1 MSVEN
6 KIKQLLSRANGTEQ
20 LTEAHDSET
29 MVADGKPS
37 VNTAKDNSKAGQRS
51 GQGDSS
57 MPRQGSSKDA
67 DMEEVMDAT
76 GKNSAAAKA
85 SKEVN
90 PLPMKGDAKSVKVQ
104 SMESLNWDSDWVIL
118 EQDEDNATAKV
129 AGHKV
134 TLHRSLSEPGTS
146 DTYTLHHPSGAKKV
160 KISFSKH
167 GDGDEVHGEKV
178 NQAFGLDSKHKLG
191 HKIAGSMNGMGGV
204 SKFEESVEW
213 VINEEDEDNA
223 TAKVAG
229 HKVTL
234 HRSLSEPGSSDTY
247 TLHHPSGAKKVKI
260 SFDTHGDGDEVHG
273 EKVNKAFGL
282 DSKHKLGHK
291 IAGSMN
297 GMGGVS
303 KFEESV
309 DIKGQLDS
317 IFGEDL
323 SEEFRTKASSI
334 FEAAVIARVNNE
346 MEKVT
351 SKLEEQ
357 TANQLV
363 EFKEALIEKVDGY
376 LNYVVEQYMEENE
389 LAIESG
395 LRTEIAEDFIQGMK
409 TLFKE
414 HFIEVPEEKYDVLD
428 ELQAKSESLQSELDE
443 SITQSIEL
451 AKELNSL
458 KASAIL
464 DEHTQDLADTEAEKL
479 RKLIEGVDFDSED
492 LYREKVSVIKENYFP
507 KTPKQSPE
515 KMLVEE
521 SGTNPSAFIDNNSM
535 MSRYVDTL
543 SRSIKNR

>member
-6 KIKQLLSRANGTEQ
+6 KIKQLLSRAGSAEQ
-20 LTEAHDSET
+20 LDEASET
-29 MVADGKPS
+29 VVADGKPT
-37 VNTAKDNSKAGQRS
+37 VNTAKDTSKAGQGS

-85 SKEVN
+85 TKETN
-90 PLPMKGDAKSVKVQ
+90 PLPMKGDAKSVKTQ
-104 SMESLNWDSDWVIL
+104 AMEEI
-118 EQDEDNATAKV
+118 
-129 AGHKV
+129 
-134 TLHRSLSEPGTS
+134 
-146 DTYTLHHPSGAKKV
+146 
-160 KISFSKH
+160 
-167 GDGDEVHGEKV
+167 
-178 NQAFGLDSKHKLG
+178 
-191 HKIAGSMNGMGGV
+191 
-204 SKFEESVEW
+204 
-213 VINEEDEDNA
+213 EED
-223 TAKVAG
+223 
-229 HKVTL
+229 
-234 HRSLSEPGSSDTY
+234 
-247 TLHHPSGAKKVKI
+247 
-260 SFDTHGDGDEVHG
+260 G
-273 EKVNKAFGL
+273 ET
-282 DSKHKLGHK
+282 
-291 IAGSMN
+291 I
-297 GMGGVS
+297 
-303 KFEESV
+303 EEETV
-309 DIKGQLDS
+309 DIKSQLDS

-323 SEEFRTKASSI
+323 SEEFRTKATSI

-351 SKLEEQ
+351 SRLEEQ
-357 TANQLV
+357 TATQLI
-363 EFKEALIEKVDGY
+363 EFKETLVEKVDGY

-389 LAIESG
+389 LAVESG

-428 ELQAKSESLQSELDE
+428 ELQTQSEELQTKLDE

-451 AKELNSL
+451 AKELNTL
-458 KASAIL
+458 KATSIL
-464 DEHTQDLADTEAEKL
+464 DEQTKDLAATEAEKL
-479 RKLIEGVDFDSED
+479 KKLVEGVDFDSED

-543 SRSIKNR
+543 SRTIKTR

>member
-6 KIKQLLSRANGTEQ
+6 KIKQLLERASGAEQ
-20 LTEAHDSET
+20 LNEASET
-29 MVADGKPS
+29 VVADGKPT
-37 VNTAKDNSKAGQRS
+37 VNTAKDTSKAGQGS
-51 GQGDSS
+51 GQGDTS

-90 PLPMKGDAKSVKVQ
+90 PLPMKGDAKSVKTQ
-104 SMESLNWDSDWVIL
+104 AME
-118 EQDEDNATAKV
+118 ETE
-129 AGHKV
+129 
-134 TLHRSLSEPGTS
+134 E
-146 DTYTLHHPSGAKKV
+146 
-160 KISFSKH
+160 
-167 GDGDEVHGEKV
+167 EGET
-178 NQAFGLDSKHKLG
+178 
-191 HKIAGSMNGMGGV
+191 IT
-204 SKFEESVEW
+204 EEE
-213 VINEEDEDNA
+213 A
-223 TAKVAG
+223 
-229 HKVTL
+229 
-234 HRSLSEPGSSDTY
+234 
-247 TLHHPSGAKKVKI
+247 
-260 SFDTHGDGDEVHG
+260 
-273 EKVNKAFGL
+273 
-282 DSKHKLGHK
+282 
-291 IAGSMN
+291 
-297 GMGGVS
+297 
-303 KFEESV
+303 V
-309 DIKGQLDS
+309 DIKTQLDS

-323 SEEFRTKASSI
+323 SEEFRTKATSI

-357 TANQLV
+357 TATQLV
-363 EFKEALIEKVDGY
+363 EFKEALVEKVDGY

-414 HFIEVPEEKYDVLD
+414 HFIEVPEEKYDVL
-428 ELQAKSESLQSELDE
+428 EEMQTKSEDLQSQLDE

-458 KASAIL
+458 KAAAIL
-464 DEHTQDLADTEAEKL
+464 DEQTKDLAATEAEKL
-479 RKLIEGVDFDSED
+479 KKLIEGVDFDSED

-543 SRSIKNR
+543 SRTIKTR

>member
-20 LTEAHDSET
+20 LTEAKLDEASET
-29 MVADGKPS
+29 VVADGKPT
-37 VNTAKDNSKAGQRS
+37 VNTAKDTSKAGQGS

-85 SKEVN
+85 TKETN
-90 PLPMKGDAKSVKVQ
+90 PLPMKGDAKSVKTQ
-104 SMESLNWDSDWVIL
+104 AME
-118 EQDEDNATAKV
+118 ET
-129 AGHKV
+129 
-134 TLHRSLSEPGTS
+134 
-146 DTYTLHHPSGAKKV
+146 
-160 KISFSKH
+160 
-167 GDGDEVHGEKV
+167 
-178 NQAFGLDSKHKLG
+178 
-191 HKIAGSMNGMGGV
+191 
-204 SKFEESVEW
+204 
-213 VINEEDEDNA
+213 EED
-223 TAKVAG
+223 
-229 HKVTL
+229 
-234 HRSLSEPGSSDTY
+234 
-247 TLHHPSGAKKVKI
+247 
-260 SFDTHGDGDEVHG
+260 G
-273 EKVNKAFGL
+273 ET
-282 DSKHKLGHK
+282 
-291 IAGSMN
+291 I
-297 GMGGVS
+297 
-303 KFEESV
+303 EEETV
-309 DIKGQLDS
+309 DIKSQLDS

-323 SEEFRTKASSI
+323 SEEFRTKATSI

-351 SKLEEQ
+351 SRLEEQ
-357 TANQLV
+357 TATQLI
-363 EFKEALIEKVDGY
+363 EFKETLVEKVDGY

-389 LAIESG
+389 LAVESG

-414 HFIEVPEEKYDVLD
+414 HFIEVPEEKYDVL
-428 ELQAKSESLQSELDE
+428 EEMQTKSEDLQSKLDE

-451 AKELNSL
+451 AKELNAL
-458 KASAIL
+458 KAAAIL
-464 DEHTQDLADTEAEKL
+464 DEQTKDLAATEAEKL
-479 RKLIEGVDFDSED
+479 KKLIEGVDFDSED

-543 SRSIKNR
+543 SRTIKTR

>member
-6 KIKQLLSRANGTEQ
+6 KIKQLLERASGAEQ
-20 LTEAHDSET
+20 LNEASET
-29 MVADGKPS
+29 VVADGKPT
-37 VNTAKDNSKAGQRS
+37 VNTAKDTSKAGQGS
-51 GQGDSS
+51 GQGDTS

-90 PLPMKGDAKSVKVQ
+90 PLPMKGDAKSVKTQ
-104 SMESLNWDSDWVIL
+104 AME
-118 EQDEDNATAKV
+118 ETE
-129 AGHKV
+129 
-134 TLHRSLSEPGTS
+134 E
-146 DTYTLHHPSGAKKV
+146 
-160 KISFSKH
+160 
-167 GDGDEVHGEKV
+167 EGET
-178 NQAFGLDSKHKLG
+178 
-191 HKIAGSMNGMGGV
+191 IT
-204 SKFEESVEW
+204 EEE
-213 VINEEDEDNA
+213 A
-223 TAKVAG
+223 
-229 HKVTL
+229 
-234 HRSLSEPGSSDTY
+234 
-247 TLHHPSGAKKVKI
+247 
-260 SFDTHGDGDEVHG
+260 
-273 EKVNKAFGL
+273 
-282 DSKHKLGHK
+282 
-291 IAGSMN
+291 
-297 GMGGVS
+297 
-303 KFEESV
+303 V
-309 DIKGQLDS
+309 DIKTQLDS

-323 SEEFRTKASSI
+323 SEEFRTKATSI

-357 TANQLV
+357 TATQLV
-363 EFKEALIEKVDGY
+363 EFKEALVEKVDGY

-414 HFIEVPEEKYDVLD
+414 HFIEVPEEKYDVL
-428 ELQAKSESLQSELDE
+428 EEMQTKSEDLQSKLDE

-451 AKELNSL
+451 AKELNAL
-458 KASAIL
+458 KAAAIL
-464 DEHTQDLADTEAEKL
+464 DEQTKDLAATEAEKL
-479 RKLIEGVDFDSED
+479 KKLIEGVDFDSED
-492 LYREKVSVIKENYFP
+492 LYREKVSVIKENYVP

-543 SRSIKNR
+543 SRTIKTR

>member
-6 KIKQLLSRANGTEQ
+6 KIKQLLERASGAEQ
-20 LTEAHDSET
+20 LNEASET
-29 MVADGKPS
+29 VVADGKPT
-37 VNTAKDNSKAGQRS
+37 VNTAKDTSKAGQGS
-51 GQGDSS
+51 GQGDTS

-90 PLPMKGDAKSVKVQ
+90 PLPMKGDAKSVKTQ
-104 SMESLNWDSDWVIL
+104 AME
-118 EQDEDNATAKV
+118 ETEEE
-129 AGHKV
+129 G
-134 TLHRSLSEPGTS
+134 
-146 DTYTLHHPSGAKKV
+146 DT
-160 KISFSKH
+160 
-167 GDGDEVHGEKV
+167 
-178 NQAFGLDSKHKLG
+178 
-191 HKIAGSMNGMGGV
+191 IA
-204 SKFEESVEW
+204 EAE
-213 VINEEDEDNA
+213 
-223 TAKVAG
+223 T
-229 HKVTL
+229 
-234 HRSLSEPGSSDTY
+234 
-247 TLHHPSGAKKVKI
+247 
-260 SFDTHGDGDEVHG
+260 
-273 EKVNKAFGL
+273 
-282 DSKHKLGHK
+282 
-291 IAGSMN
+291 
-297 GMGGVS
+297 
-303 KFEESV
+303 V
-309 DIKGQLDS
+309 DIKSQLDS

-323 SEEFRTKASSI
+323 SEEFRTKATSI

-357 TANQLV
+357 TATQLV
-363 EFKEALIEKVDGY
+363 EFKEALVEKVDGY

-414 HFIEVPEEKYDVLD
+414 HFIEVPEEKYDVL
-428 ELQAKSESLQSELDE
+428 EEMQTKSEDLQSKLDE

-451 AKELNSL
+451 AKELNAL
-458 KASAIL
+458 KAAAIL
-464 DEHTQDLADTEAEKL
+464 DEQTKDLAATEAEKL
-479 RKLIEGVDFDSED
+479 KKLIEGVDFDSED

-543 SRSIKNR
+543 SRTIKTR

>member
-6 KIKQLLSRANGTEQ
+6 KIKQLLSRANGIEQ
-20 LTEAHDSET
+20 LDEASET
-29 MVADGKPS
+29 VVADGKPT
-37 VNTAKDNSKAGQRS
+37 VNTAKDNSKAGQGS

-76 GKNSAAAKA
+76 GKNSAAAKV
-85 SKEVN
+85 SKET
-90 PLPMKGDAKSVKVQ
+90 PPAMKGDAKSVKTQ
-104 SMESLNWDSDWVIL
+104 AMEETEESIEWVIN
-118 EQDEDNATAKV
+118 EEDEDNATAKV

-134 TLHRSLSEPGTS
+134 TLHRGLSDSGTS
-146 DTYTLHHPSGAKKV
+146 DTYTLHHPSGDKKV

-191 HKIAGSMNGMGGV
+191 HKIAGSMNGMGGI
-204 SKFEESVEW
+204 SKFQ
-213 VINEEDEDNA
+213 
-223 TAKVAG
+223 
-229 HKVTL
+229 
-234 HRSLSEPGSSDTY
+234 
-247 TLHHPSGAKKVKI
+247 
-260 SFDTHGDGDEVHG
+260 
-273 EKVNKAFGL
+273 
-282 DSKHKLGHK
+282 
-291 IAGSMN
+291 
-297 GMGGVS
+297 
-303 KFEESV
+303 ESV
-309 DIKGQLDS
+309 DIKTQLDS

-357 TANQLV
+357 TAHQLV

-376 LNYVVEQYMEENE
+376 LNYVVEQYMEENK
-389 LAIESG
+389 LAVESG

-428 ELQAKSESLQSELDE
+428 ELQAKSEGLQSELDE
-443 SITQSIEL
+443 SISQSIEL
-451 AKELNSL
+451 AKELNAL

-464 DEHTQDLADTEAEKL
+464 DEQTKDLAATEAEKL
-479 RKLIEGVDFDSED
+479 KKLIEGVDFDSED

-507 KTPKQSPE
+507 KTSKQSPE

-543 SRSIKNR
+543 SRTIKTR

>member
-6 KIKQLLSRANGTEQ
+6 KIKQLLERASGAEQ
-20 LTEAHDSET
+20 LNEASET
-29 MVADGKPS
+29 VVADGKPT
-37 VNTAKDNSKAGQRS
+37 VNTAKDTSKAGQGS
-51 GQGDSS
+51 GQGDTS

-90 PLPMKGDAKSVKVQ
+90 PLPMKGDAKSVKTQ
-104 SMESLNWDSDWVIL
+104 AME
-118 EQDEDNATAKV
+118 ET
-129 AGHKV
+129 
-134 TLHRSLSEPGTS
+134 
-146 DTYTLHHPSGAKKV
+146 
-160 KISFSKH
+160 
-167 GDGDEVHGEKV
+167 
-178 NQAFGLDSKHKLG
+178 
-191 HKIAGSMNGMGGV
+191 
-204 SKFEESVEW
+204 
-213 VINEEDEDNA
+213 EED
-223 TAKVAG
+223 
-229 HKVTL
+229 
-234 HRSLSEPGSSDTY
+234 
-247 TLHHPSGAKKVKI
+247 
-260 SFDTHGDGDEVHG
+260 G
-273 EKVNKAFGL
+273 ET
-282 DSKHKLGHK
+282 
-291 IAGSMN
+291 IA
-297 GMGGVS
+297 
-303 KFEESV
+303 EEETV
-309 DIKGQLDS
+309 DIKTQLDS

-323 SEEFRTKASSI
+323 SEEFRTKATSI

-351 SKLEEQ
+351 SRLEEQ
-357 TANQLV
+357 TATQLV
-363 EFKEALIEKVDGY
+363 EFKEALVEKVDGY

-414 HFIEVPEEKYDVLD
+414 HFIEVPEEKYDVL
-428 ELQAKSESLQSELDE
+428 EEMQTKSEDLQSKLDE

-451 AKELNSL
+451 AKELNAL
-458 KASAIL
+458 KAAAIL
-464 DEHTQDLADTEAEKL
+464 DEQTKDLAATEAEKL
-479 RKLIEGVDFDSED
+479 KKLIEGVDFDSED

-543 SRSIKNR
+543 SRTIKTR

>member
-6 KIKQLLSRANGTEQ
+6 KIKQLLNRANGTEQ
-20 LTEAHDSET
+20 LTEAAASET
-29 MVADGKPS
+29 AVADGKPS
-37 VNTAKDNSKAGQRS
+37 VNTSKDNSKAGQRS

-67 DMEEVMDAT
+67 DMEEIMDAT
-76 GKNSAAAKA
+76 GKNTAAAKA

-90 PLPMKGDAKSVKVQ
+90 PLPMKGDAKSVKTQ
-104 SMESLNWDSDWVIL
+104 AMEEVEQVNELSKKTLGSYIKKNVGDQRDLSYSHGADPDEYESDSASIKKADNRETGLKKAVKRLTKEEHI
-118 EQDEDNATAKV
+118 EHDQDD
-129 AGHKV
+129 
-134 TLHRSLSEPGTS
+134 
-146 DTYTLHHPSGAKKV
+146 
-160 KISFSKH
+160 I
-167 GDGDEVHGEKV
+167 
-178 NQAFGLDSKHKLG
+178 
-191 HKIAGSMNGMGGV
+191 
-204 SKFEESVEW
+204 
-213 VINEEDEDNA
+213 
-223 TAKVAG
+223 
-229 HKVTL
+229 
-234 HRSLSEPGSSDTY
+234 
-247 TLHHPSGAKKVKI
+247 
-260 SFDTHGDGDEVHG
+260 
-273 EKVNKAFGL
+273 
-282 DSKHKLGHK
+282 
-291 IAGSMN
+291 
-297 GMGGVS
+297 
-303 KFEESV
+303 
-309 DIKGQLDS
+309 DIKGQLDL

-323 SEEFRTKASSI
+323 SEEFRTRASSI

-507 KTPKQSPE
+507 KTHKNSPE

-521 SGTNPSAFIDNNSM
+521 SGTNPTSFIDSNST

-543 SRSIKNR
+543 SRTIKNR

>member
-6 KIKQLLSRANGTEQ
+6 KIKQLLSRASGTEQ
-20 LTEAHDSET
+20 LTEENHET
-29 MVADGKPS
+29 VVADGKPT
-37 VNTAKDNSKAGQRS
+37 VNTAKDTSKAGQGS

-90 PLPMKGDAKSVKVQ
+90 PLPMKGDAKSVKTQ
-104 SMESLNWDSDWVIL
+104 AME
-118 EQDEDNATAKV
+118 ETEEE
-129 AGHKV
+129 G
-134 TLHRSLSEPGTS
+134 
-146 DTYTLHHPSGAKKV
+146 DT
-160 KISFSKH
+160 
-167 GDGDEVHGEKV
+167 
-178 NQAFGLDSKHKLG
+178 
-191 HKIAGSMNGMGGV
+191 IA
-204 SKFEESVEW
+204 EEE
-213 VINEEDEDNA
+213 A
-223 TAKVAG
+223 
-229 HKVTL
+229 
-234 HRSLSEPGSSDTY
+234 
-247 TLHHPSGAKKVKI
+247 
-260 SFDTHGDGDEVHG
+260 
-273 EKVNKAFGL
+273 
-282 DSKHKLGHK
+282 
-291 IAGSMN
+291 
-297 GMGGVS
+297 
-303 KFEESV
+303 V
-309 DIKGQLDS
+309 DIKSQLDS
-317 IFGEDL
+317 IFGGDL
-323 SEEFRTKASSI
+323 SEEFRTKATSI

-357 TANQLV
+357 TATQLV
-363 EFKEALIEKVDGY
+363 EFKEALVEKVDGY

-428 ELQAKSESLQSELDE
+428 ELQTQKEELQTKLDE

-451 AKELNSL
+451 AKELNTL
-458 KASAIL
+458 KATSIL
-464 DEHTQDLADTEAEKL
+464 DEQTKDLAATEAEKL
-479 RKLIEGVDFDSED
+479 KKLVEGVDFDSED

-521 SGTNPSAFIDNNSM
+521 SGTNPTAFLDNNSM

-543 SRSIKNR
+543 SRTIKTR

>member
-6 KIKQLLSRANGTEQ
+6 KIKQLLERASGAEQ
-20 LTEAHDSET
+20 LNEASET
-29 MVADGKPS
+29 VVADGKPT
-37 VNTAKDNSKAGQRS
+37 VNTAKDTSKAGQGS

-90 PLPMKGDAKSVKVQ
+90 PLPMKGDAKSVKTQ
-104 SMESLNWDSDWVIL
+104 AME
-118 EQDEDNATAKV
+118 ETE
-129 AGHKV
+129 
-134 TLHRSLSEPGTS
+134 E
-146 DTYTLHHPSGAKKV
+146 
-160 KISFSKH
+160 
-167 GDGDEVHGEKV
+167 EGET
-178 NQAFGLDSKHKLG
+178 
-191 HKIAGSMNGMGGV
+191 IT
-204 SKFEESVEW
+204 EEE
-213 VINEEDEDNA
+213 A
-223 TAKVAG
+223 
-229 HKVTL
+229 
-234 HRSLSEPGSSDTY
+234 
-247 TLHHPSGAKKVKI
+247 
-260 SFDTHGDGDEVHG
+260 
-273 EKVNKAFGL
+273 
-282 DSKHKLGHK
+282 
-291 IAGSMN
+291 
-297 GMGGVS
+297 
-303 KFEESV
+303 V
-309 DIKGQLDS
+309 DIKTQLDS

-323 SEEFRTKASSI
+323 SEEFRTKATSI

-346 MEKVT
+346 MEMVT
-351 SKLEEQ
+351 SRLEEQ
-357 TANQLV
+357 TATQLV
-363 EFKEALIEKVDGY
+363 EFKEALVEKVDGY

-414 HFIEVPEEKYDVLD
+414 HFIEVPEEKYDVL
-428 ELQAKSESLQSELDE
+428 EEMQTKSEDLQSKLDE

-451 AKELNSL
+451 AKELNAL
-458 KASAIL
+458 KAAAIL
-464 DEHTQDLADTEAEKL
+464 DEQTKDLAATEAEKL
-479 RKLIEGVDFDSED
+479 KKLIEGVDFDSED

-543 SRSIKNR
+543 SRTIKTR

>member
-20 LTEAHDSET
+20 LSEATLDEASET
-29 MVADGKPS
+29 VVADGKPT
-37 VNTAKDNSKAGQRS
+37 VNTAKDTSKSGQRS

-67 DMEEVMDAT
+67 DMEEIMDAT

-90 PLPMKGDAKSVKVQ
+90 PLPMKGDAKSVK
-104 SMESLNWDSDWVIL
+104 
-118 EQDEDNATAKV
+118 T
-129 AGHKV
+129 
-134 TLHRSLSEPGTS
+134 
-146 DTYTLHHPSGAKKV
+146 
-160 KISFSKH
+160 
-167 GDGDEVHGEKV
+167 
-178 NQAFGLDSKHKLG
+178 QA
-191 HKIAGSMNGMGGV
+191 N
-204 SKFEESVEW
+204 EES
-213 VINEEDEDNA
+213 EEDGEIIYEE
-223 TAKVAG
+223 
-229 HKVTL
+229 
-234 HRSLSEPGSSDTY
+234 EP
-247 TLHHPSGAKKVKI
+247 
-260 SFDTHGDGDEVHG
+260 
-273 EKVNKAFGL
+273 
-282 DSKHKLGHK
+282 
-291 IAGSMN
+291 
-297 GMGGVS
+297 
-303 KFEESV
+303 V
-309 DIKGQLDS
+309 DIKSQLDS

-346 MEKVT
+346 MDKVT

-357 TANQLV
+357 TATQLV
-363 EFKEALIEKVDGY
+363 EFKEALVEKVDGY
-376 LNYVVEQYMEENE
+376 LNYVVEQYMEENK
-389 LAIESG
+389 LAVETG

-428 ELQAKSESLQSELDE
+428 ELQAKSEGLQSELDE

-451 AKELNSL
+451 AKELNAL
-458 KASAIL
+458 KASTIL
-464 DEHTQDLADTEAEKL
+464 DEQTKDLAATEAEKL
-479 RKLIEGVDFDSED
+479 KKLVEGVDFDSED

-543 SRSIKNR
+543 SRTIKNR